1 MAAGRSGAKIS
12 CATQLA
18 RRGQSRRIITGGVA
32 VLLIQ
37 GASIGLANFARN
49 HWVAIPMLYLAALIP
64 VMVILVLFA
73 RANDGFQPWREWLA
87 RVLPSWSVF
96 WQPA

>member
-1 MAAGRSGAKIS
+1 MLGGHFD
-12 CATQLA
+12 
-18 RRGQSRRIITGGVA
+18 RRGQTRRIIIGGVA

-49 HWVAIPMLYLAALIP
+49 NWAAIPLLYMAALIP
-64 VMVILVLFA
+64 IGIVLVLFA
-73 RANDGFQPWREWLA
+73 RANDGFQPWRLWLS
-87 RVLPSWSVF
+87 RVLPGWAVF